1 MPRRGYRKGV
11 SDGKEP
17 LPHFV
22 RTRLSE
28 KDFALFREEARARA
42 SGHSDLARAVLVAHV
57 RNQRAELAR
66 PRGPA
71 HELIREVARIG
82 NNLNQLARQAN
93 LGLVAVPAEE
103 IERCLTGLNA
113 LVARL

>member
-1 MPRRGYRKGV
+1 MA
-11 SDGKEP
+11 
-17 LPHFV
+17 
-22 RTRLSE
+22 LSAANADKVNRMTPVTQE
-28 KDFALFREEARARA
+28 TAL
-42 SGHSDLARAVLVAHV
+42 GT
-57 RNQRAELAR
+57 
-66 PRGPA
+66 
-71 HELIREVARIG
+71 EVARIG